1 MIKYQIINRQSIY
14 KLFKWHFVRRSSAI
28 KYTILTL
35 IILVGSQKLS
45 LSALPL
51 SIYAL
56 YRLITI
62 ADCPPSIRKLEL
74 ASLLIVLLIPWIS
87 CLYAHH
93 SLGIFSIYQSLRF
106 YLPLLL
112 NLFIVYL
119 VRSLCIASKPH
130 SLEALWTQLE
140 NLLSTLFHMIVT
152 VYLVSN
158 AFHQDFFIGKYVTAV
173 RFWFPLMEILPILSL
188 SSFIKGRYLCVL
200 TYSFLI
206 GLTGSKSLVVLAIV
220 GFFVYAFSSTFSKY
234 FRPSLNFHSSSN
246 ICYLKMFFWAATY
259 TLIML
264 YPTYQRFDHFAS
276 NGDPARATQA
286 ILSIKTTK
294 KLQVQLTGIP
304 PGYQHSIGYAEL
316 FMNSTSN
323 NKITRSHNNQLFE
336 ADPQQRLQN
345 NLRYD
350 IENIFN
356 MIIVRFGWISSPLLF
371 LYIILLPC
379 TTPSQVLIVATG
391 ISVLGMSTSLIDTY
405 SFGLIYIG
413 LTSLSLL
420 CLQPFSKH
428 QAI

>member
-1 MIKYQIINRQSIY
+1 VIKYQIINRQSIY

-158 AFHQDFFIGKYVTAV
+158 AFHQDFFIGK
-173 RFWFPLMEILPILSL
+173 
-188 SSFIKGRYLCVL
+188 
-200 TYSFLI
+200 
-206 GLTGSKSLVVLAIV
+206 
-220 GFFVYAFSSTFSKY
+220 
-234 FRPSLNFHSSSN
+234 
-246 ICYLKMFFWAATY
+246 
-259 TLIML
+259 
-264 YPTYQRFDHFAS
+264 
-276 NGDPARATQA
+276 
-286 ILSIKTTK
+286 
-294 KLQVQLTGIP
+294 
-304 PGYQHSIGYAEL
+304 
-316 FMNSTSN
+316 
-323 NKITRSHNNQLFE
+323 
-336 ADPQQRLQN
+336 
-345 NLRYD
+345 
-350 IENIFN
+350 
-356 MIIVRFGWISSPLLF
+356 
-371 LYIILLPC
+371 
-379 TTPSQVLIVATG
+379 
-391 ISVLGMSTSLIDTY
+391 
-405 SFGLIYIG
+405 
-413 LTSLSLL
+413 
-420 CLQPFSKH
+420 
-428 QAI
+428 